1 MHFLSFNIA
10 HKLATDCTNKGLIKN
25 ARLYSVGVRWMAK
38 SPMYYADKQICGL
51 NYNKMLEGILNSE
64 YAKTMLKLVY
74 SANGSKGDSRFP
86 NLWKYDSIPIFDYL
100 YGKIYKYDNHCCFNN
115 FYFCFNIY
123 YLICYLIYL
132 R

>member
-25 ARLYSVGVRWMAK
+25 ARLYSVGVPWMAK

-86 NLWKYDSIPIFDYL
+86 NLWKYDPIP
-100 YGKIYKYDNHCCFNN
+100 
-115 FYFCFNIY
+115 YFWLLVWKNI
-123 YLICYLIYL
+123 
-132 R
+132 

>member
-1 MHFLSFNIA
+1 
-10 HKLATDCTNKGLIKN
+10 
-25 ARLYSVGVRWMAK
+25 MAK

-86 NLWKYDSIPIFDYL
+86 NL
-100 YGKIYKYDNHCCFNN
+100 
-115 FYFCFNIY
+115 
-123 YLICYLIYL
+123 
-132 R
+132 